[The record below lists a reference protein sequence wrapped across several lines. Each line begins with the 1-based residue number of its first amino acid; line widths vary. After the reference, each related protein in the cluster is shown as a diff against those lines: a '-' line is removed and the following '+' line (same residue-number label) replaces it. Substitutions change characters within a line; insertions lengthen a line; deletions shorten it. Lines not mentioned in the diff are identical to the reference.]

1 MTSSPAPPSMV
12 SPPEPPWIRSA
23 PGPPLMTSGAAAPS
37 MTSPSSPPLIVSWPK
52 PPNSRS
58 APPPPE
64 MASSPEPP
72 SSRSSPPMPLIRS
85 PPVSPNSRSGPGPPR
100 KRSDPSRP
108 CSSLPPPF
116 ADMRSGPGRPMR
128 TRLGGAG
135 SVGSGGATGSP
146 STVGIDQS
154 VGRAKGT
161 GDEDA
166 VAVAGAATM
175 SAQARTSA
183 LRGAMLLQS
192 AGPAAAEAW
201 PPGVLDALDERPRAQ
216 PAAAAH
222 GHESDLLVGALEL
235 VQQRGD
241 QPRAGRAERMAD
253 GHRAAVDVDAVHVRV
268 VLALPCR
275 HDRRERLVDLDQVD
289 VIDRHLVAVEDLR
302 GRRDRALEH
311 LDRVAAHRGLVDDLR
326 AGRQPQLGGLVSAHQ
341 EHGGG
346 AVGDLRR
353 IACRDDAI
361 LLEDGLELAERLEV
375 GVRPDAL
382 VGDVG
387 VAVDLHRDHLALE
400 AALFGRLV
408 GELVRA
414 HGELVELGARDL
426 PLLGDHLGAEALADD
441 VVLGHELGREGV
453 AEVLLGL
460 HAGGERQHPH
470 VLDAPADDDVVD
482 AGGDLRR
489 SEVDRLLG
497 RAALQ
502 VDGGRRGLDGQAGL
516 EPRVAA
522 HVQPLR
528 AELLDATRDHV
539 LDLGGIDARALDD
552 RLVRGAEEHVRVRV
566 LVVALLSVATPHGG
580 AGGLDDDDLSAL
592 ERAHERIL

>member
-64 MASSPEPP
+64 IASSPEPP

-85 PPVSPNSRSGPGPPR
+85 PPVSPNSRSGPAPPR

-128 TRLGGAG
+128 PRLGGAG
-135 SVGSGGATGSP
+135 GVGSGGATGSP

-161 GDEDA
+161 ADEDA
-166 VAVAGAATM
+166 VAVAGAAAM

-192 AGPAAAEAW
+192 AGPAAAGAR
-201 PPGVLDALDERPRAQ
+201 PPGVLDALDERARCQ
-216 PAAAAH
+216 P
-222 GHESDLLVGALEL
+222 
-235 VQQRGD
+235 
-241 QPRAGRAERMAD
+241 
-253 GHRAAVDVDAVHVRV
+253 
-268 VLALPCR
+268 
-275 HDRRERLVDLDQVD
+275 
-289 VIDRHLVAVEDLR
+289 
-302 GRRDRALEH
+302 
-311 LDRVAAHRGLVDDLR
+311 RVAAHRGLVDDLR
-326 AGRQPQLGGLVSAHQ
+326 ARRQPQLGGLVSAHQ

-353 IACRDDAI
+353 VACRDDAV
-361 LLEDGLELAERLEV
+361 LLEDGLELAERLEI

-382 VGDVG
+382 VGHVG

-460 HAGGERQHPH
+460 HAR
-470 VLDAPADDDVVD
+470 
-482 AGGDLRR
+482 
-489 SEVDRLLG
+489 
-497 RAALQ
+497 
-502 VDGGRRGLDGQAGL
+502 
-516 EPRVAA
+516 
-522 HVQPLR
+522 
-528 AELLDATRDHV
+528 
-539 LDLGGIDARALDD
+539 
-552 RLVRGAEEHVRVRV
+552 
-566 LVVALLSVATPHGG
+566 
-580 AGGLDDDDLSAL
+580 
-592 ERAHERIL
+592 